1 MTWEEAAALGLLL
14 PGVETGTSYGTPAL
28 KVRGKLLLRLR
39 EDGESLVLLDVPAE
53 ERETLIAAEPEVF
66 FLTPH
71 YRDYEIVLGR
81 LAGMDAGRLRP
92 FLERRW
98 RRLTTKRAVAGW
110 EGWG

>member
-14 PGVETGTSYGTPAL
+14 PGAETGTSYGTPAL
-28 KVRGKLLLRLR
+28 KVRGQLLLRLR

-53 ERETLIAAEPEVF
+53 ERESLIEAEPDVF

-71 YRDYEIVLGR
+71 YRDHDIVLGR
-81 LAGMDAGRLRP
+81 LPPMDAARLRP

-98 RRLTTKRAVAGW
+98 RRLATKRAISGW
-110 EGWG
+110 TGWR